1 MKDINKILKM
11 THKIIIDLIKDE
23 TINPVLRHASPDCFL
38 KNTDITIPD
47 KGKGI
52 DDLFRKISQVV
63 FATPKTGSKKF
74 FNQLFG
80 GRVPV
85 SMAADMIAAA
95 LNSPMHTY
103 KVSAPHIL
111 IEKEVIR
118 AMTEKIGYPQGDGI
132 FAPGGSISNLIAMVI
147 ARNKKQ
153 KEIYDS
159 GFDGRKYIA
168 YTSDQG
174 HYSVLKSANIT
185 GIGRRNVRAV
195 RTDSYGKMDVDELQR
210 EIVKDLKNKNIPFFI
225 NATAGT
231 TVLGAFDPLEKIAWI
246 AKEFDIWF
254 HVDGAFGGGLLLSDK
269 YRHIL
274 NGCEKSDSFTWDAH
288 KMMGVPL
295 MASAFLLREK
305 GLLEENLREE
315 ADYLYQGDED
325 VYNHGIKS
333 IQCARRNDVFKVWTA
348 WHYFG
353 NYGYQKRVNRQVELA
368 QYAAS
373 IIRKSRDLKLIME
386 PESINVC
393 FEVNNESSCEICD
406 ILEREGMVLISHG
419 TFKGKK
425 FIRLVCVNPDMSGR
439 DIMDFFKKVR
449 HAVRI
454 ISRA

>member
-1 MKDINKILKM
+1 MKDIEKILAM
-11 THKIIIDLIKDE
+11 TRKIIADLIEDE
-23 TINPVLRHASPDCFL
+23 TVNPVLPSISPNSLVEKIDM
-38 KNTDITIPD
+38 IIPD
-47 KGKGI
+47 KGKGL

-63 FATPKTGSKKF
+63 SATPKTGSEKF

-95 LNSPMHTY
+95 LNIPMHTY
-103 KVSAPHIL
+103 KVSAPHVL

-118 AMTEKIGYPQGDGI
+118 VMTEKIGYLQGDGI

-147 ARNKKQ
+147 ARNRKQ
-153 KEIYDS
+153 KEIYKC
-159 GFDGRKYIA
+159 GFDGRKYSA

-174 HYSVLKSANIT
+174 HYSVSKNANII

-195 RTDSYGKMDVDELQR
+195 RTDSCGRMDVDELRR
-210 EIVKDLKNKNIPFFI
+210 EIIEDSENGNIPFFI

-231 TVLGAFDPLEKIAWI
+231 TMLGAFDPLEKIAGI
-246 AKEFDIWF
+246 AKEFDLWF
-254 HVDGAFGGGLLLSDK
+254 HVDGAYGGGLLLSDRHK
-269 YRHIL
+269 HIL

-295 MASAFLLREK
+295 VASAILLREK

-325 VYNHGIKS
+325 MYDHGNKS

-348 WHYFG
+348 WQYFG
-353 NYGYQKRVNRQVELA
+353 NYGYQKRVNKQVELA

-373 IIRKSRDLKLIME
+373 IIKKSRDLKLVME

-393 FEVNNESSCEICD
+393 FEVKNKSSSQICD
-406 ILEREGMVLISHG
+406 ILGREGLALIGHG

-425 FIRLVCVNPDMSGR
+425 FIRLVCVNPDLTR
-439 DIMDFFKKVR
+439 QDIIDFLKSVR
-449 HAVRI
+449 QAARI